1 MIMAYVSSEETTDA
15 IQMLSSVVTRKRN
28 MPKWFETGE
37 QDNLK
42 RPDPF
47 CSQMSFLWLF
57 NCRIDLF

>member
-42 RPDPF
+42 KA
-47 CSQMSFLWLF
+47 
-57 NCRIDLF
+57 